1 MTSDTAMSMD
11 IGRGSIGNPA
21 PIAPRFALAPRLTIA
36 KTLLGREGE
45 PLLVI
50 DDVMADPQHLVDEAA
65 RAKFAPAF
73 GLAGGYPGLRAPAPL
88 DYVEAVARTLFPQIV
103 AAFAL
108 PPVRLARAECN
119 FSLVTQR
126 PETLVASQ
134 REPHVDTADPL
145 QFAIL
150 HYLCGPEHG
159 GTAFYRH
166 GATGFETLTEDR
178 LAPYRTARASEPP
191 PPAGYPARESNAFE
205 QIGGIDAAFDRIA
218 IYRSRLLHSGL
229 IPDPTR
235 LSNDPR
241 TGRLTANIFLTL
253 RPR

>member
-1 MTSDTAMSMD
+1 MSMD

-21 PIAPRFALAPRLTIA
+21 PTASRFALAPRLTVA
-36 KTLLGREGE
+36 KTLLGHEGE

-50 DDVMADPQHLVDEAA
+50 DNATADPQRLVDDAA
-65 RAKFAPAF
+65 RATFAPAF
-73 GLAGGYPGLRAPAPL
+73 GPAGGYPGLRAPAPL
-88 DYVEAVARTLFPQIV
+88 DYVETVARALFPQIV
-103 AAFAL
+103 DAFGL
-108 PPVRLARAECN
+108 PPVKLARAECN
-119 FSLVTQR
+119 FSVVTQL

-159 GTAFYRH
+159 GTKFYRH
-166 GATGFETLTEDR
+166 RATGFEALTPDR
-178 LAPYRTARASEPP
+178 IAPYRAARACEPP
-191 PPAGYPARESNAFE
+191 PPPGYPARTSDAFE

-218 IYRSRLLHSGL
+218 VYRSRLLHSGL
-229 IPDPTR
+229 IPDPAR
-235 LSNDPR
+235 LSSDPR

-253 RPR
+253 RSR

>member
-1 MTSDTAMSMD
+1 MD
-11 IGRGSIGNPA
+11 NGRGSIGNPA
-21 PIAPRFALAPRLTIA
+21 PTAPRFALAPRLIVA
-36 KTLLGREGE
+36 KTLLGYEAE

-50 DDVMADPQHLVDEAA
+50 DNAMADPRRLVDEAVNGA
-65 RAKFAPAF
+65 FAPAF
-73 GLAGGYPGLRAPAPL
+73 GPAGGYPGLRAPAPL
-88 DYVEAVARTLFPQIV
+88 DYVETVARALFPQIV
-103 AAFAL
+103 DAFDL
-108 PPVRLARAECN
+108 PPVKLARAECN
-119 FSLVTQR
+119 FSVVTQP
-126 PETLVASQ
+126 PEALIPSQ

-150 HYLCGPEHG
+150 HYLCDPEHG
-159 GTAFYRH
+159 GTGFYRH
-166 GATGFETLTEDR
+166 RATGFETLTPDR
-178 LAPYRTARASEPP
+178 IAPYRAARTSEPP

>member
-1 MTSDTAMSMD
+1 MQ
-11 IGRGSIGNPA
+11 IGRGLIDTQATTAS
-21 PIAPRFALAPRLTIA
+21 RFALAPRLAVA
-36 KTLLGREGE
+36 KTALGREAE

-50 DDVMADPQHLVDEAA
+50 DNILADPQKLVEEAA
-65 RAKFAPAF
+65 RSSFAPAF
-73 GLAGGYPGLRAPAPL
+73 GAAGGYPGLRAPAPL
-88 DYVEAVARTLFPQIV
+88 DYVETIARALFPQIV
-103 AAFAL
+103 EAFGL
-108 PPVRLARAECN
+108 PSARLARAECN
-119 FSLVTQR
+119 FSLVTQ
-126 PETLVASQ
+126 PPSALVASQ

-166 GATGFETLTEDR
+166 RATGFETLTPDR
-178 LAPYRTARASEPP
+178 IAPYRDVRASEPSP
-191 PPAGYPARESNAFE
+191 PPGYPARESHAFE

-229 IPDPTR
+229 IPDPAR
-235 LSNDPR
+235 LSNDPC

-253 RPR
+253 RSR